1 MNERYVLDASAL
13 IALLKNEAGA
23 RAVSELIKNAD
34 KGEVQIFMHKLNL
47 LEVYYDV
54 YRFRGQ
60 EIADKIVNEVRH
72 RPVDIVS
79 QISDAVF
86 SEAGRLKG
94 SYKIS
99 LADSIALAEA
109 SVSKARLVTA
119 DHHEFDA
126 LEKAEAFH
134 FFWIR

>member
-1 MNERYVLDASAL
+1 MRYVLDASAL
-13 IALLKNEAGA
+13 IALLKNEAGST
-23 RAVSELIKNAD
+23 AVSDLLNAAY

-54 YRFRGQ
+54 YRFRGR
-60 EIADKIVNEVRH
+60 ELAEKIVTEVKN
-72 RPVDIVS
+72 RPVTIVS

-86 SEAGRLKG
+86 SEAGRLKS

-109 SVSKARLVTA
+109 GVSEAELVTA

-126 LEKAEAFH
+126 VEKAESLS

>member
-1 MNERYVLDASAL
+1 MNGRFVLDASAL

-23 RAVSELIKNAD
+23 GSVSEIIIAAY
-34 KGEVQIFMHKLNL
+34 KGEAQISMHKLNL

-54 YRFRGQ
+54 YRFRGK
-60 EIADKIVNEVRH
+60 EIADKVVSEVQR
-72 RPVDIVS
+72 RPVVIVS

-86 SEAGRLKG
+86 AEAGRLKG
-94 SYKIS
+94 SYRIS

-109 SVSKARLVTA
+109 SVSKSELVTA
-119 DHHEFDA
+119 DHHEFDT
-126 LEKAEAFH
+126 LEKTESIS

>member
-1 MNERYVLDASAL
+1 MRYVLDASAL
-13 IALLKNEAGA
+13 MALLKNEAGGG
-23 RAVSELIKNAD
+23 AVSELIYAAY
-34 KGEVQIFMHKLNL
+34 KGEAWISMHKLNL

-54 YRFRGQ
+54 YRFRGR
-60 EIADKIVNEVRH
+60 ELAEKIVAEVNNG
-72 RPVDIVS
+72 PVTIVS

-86 SEAGRLKG
+86 VEAGRLKG
-94 SYKIS
+94 TYRIS

-109 SVSKARLVTA
+109 GTSEAELVTA

-126 LEKAEAFH
+126 VEKAESFR

>member
-1 MNERYVLDASAL
+1 MIGRFVLDASAL

-23 RAVSELIKNAD
+23 GPVSEIINAAY
-34 KGEVQIFMHKLNL
+34 KGEAQIFMHKLNL
-47 LEVYYDV
+47 LEVYYYV

-60 EIADKIVNEVRH
+60 ETAAKVVSEVQR
-72 RPVDIVS
+72 RPVVIVS

-86 SEAGRLKG
+86 AEAGRLKG

-109 SVSKARLVTA
+109 SVSKSELVTA
-119 DHHEFDA
+119 DHHEFDT
-126 LEKAEAFH
+126 LEKN
-134 FFWIR
+134 